1 VAFTVYRGFKQVVDP
16 LAAAVLLIVLSPVF
30 LLVGLGVLINLGR
43 PVLFLQVRPGLH
55 GKSFRLIKFR
65 TMDLSHRDET
75 VRDGDRLGHFGRIL
89 RKTSLD
95 EIPSLWNV
103 LIGDMSFVG
112 PRPLL
117 VEYLP
122 LYSDHHRQ
130 RHSVKP
136 GLTGLAQVRGR
147 NHLSWSEKLDLDVDY
162 VQNQSLRLDLSILL
176 RTVFSV
182 LAGTGVTSRNGD
194 TMSRLA
200 PGYDSQ

>member
-1 VAFTVYRGFKQVVDP
+1 VYRGFKQLVDP
-16 LAAAVLLIVLSPVF
+16 VVAAVLLIVFSPVF
-30 LLVGLGVLINLGR
+30 LLVGLGVLVRLGR
-43 PVLFLQVRPGLH
+43 PAFFLQVRPGLH
-55 GKSFRLIKFR
+55 GTPFRLIKFR
-65 TMDLSHRDET
+65 TMDLSNGDET

-103 LIGDMSFVG
+103 LVGDMSFVG

-130 RHSVKP
+130 RHNVKP

>member
-1 VAFTVYRGFKQVVDP
+1 VASTVYRALKQLVDP
-16 LAAAVLLIVLSPVF
+16 LVAAVLLFVLSPVF

-43 PVLFLQVRPGLH
+43 PVFFLQVRPGLH
-55 GKSFRLIKFR
+55 GKPFRLIKFR
-65 TMDLSHRDET
+65 TMDLSHGDET

-95 EIPSLWNV
+95 ELPSLWNV
-103 LIGDMSFVG
+103 VVGDMSFVG

-122 LYSDHHRQ
+122 LYSHHHRQ
-130 RHSVKP
+130 RHNVKP

-200 PGYDSQ
+200 PGYDSP

>member
-1 VAFTVYRGFKQVVDP
+1 MYRGFKQVVDP

-30 LLVGLGVLINLGR
+30 LVVGLGVLINLGR

-65 TMDLSHRDET
+65 TMDLSHGDET

-103 LIGDMSFVG
+103 LVGDMSFVG

-130 RHSVKP
+130 RHDVKP

-147 NHLSWSEKLDLDVDY
+147 NHLSWSEKLDLDVSY

-182 LAGTGVTSRNGD
+182 LTGTGVTSRNGD